1 VTARRTE
8 EVVRALIRRP
18 AVQVAPEATLR
29 VVAEILGEELI
40 GAVVVRAPHAAGPG
54 TRASGL
60 VSERD
65 VVQAIASGA
74 DPDRTSAESVMTSS
88 LALAHPDEPV
98 LTAARRMLENEIR
111 HLPVVEDD
119 TVIGVISAR
128 DVLEALVDE
137 IGTTSTA

>member
-8 EVVRALIRRP
+8 DVVRGLIRRS
-18 AVQVAPEATLR
+18 AVEVAPEATLR
-29 VVAEILGEELI
+29 VVAEILGEESV
-40 GAVVVRAPHAAGPG
+40 GAVVVRAPHPAGPG

-65 VVQAIASGA
+65 VVQAVASGA
-74 DPDRTSAESVMTSS
+74 DPDRTSAESVMTSY
-88 LALAHPDEPV
+88 LASAHPDELV

-111 HLPVVEDD
+111 HLPVVEGD

-137 IGTTSTA
+137 AGATSSS